1 MYGFIAKLASKDIGI
16 SSIDRDD
23 KKEKSIAVRE
33 DELLN
38 PSDKTKKIMLKTLL
52 RCFTKNDIWNA
63 IIVAG
68 EMALAGIEIKAELND
83 EQIEKINS
91 ELEQLRNKL
100 KKDNEPGNYIDLA
113 RCMYR
118 FQNIGLDFPNLDDEE
133 IKKLQD
139 LPEIFRTDP
148 KWPKTHLAYI
158 PQIASVI
165 NRNIDSLKKPGDASL
180 VRNQLEQ
187 TIISKNGQIDSMIIG
202 AGLLAQLDTEEA
214 KKLLQSDAWKHCPKW
229 TELLDYFQK
238 LTQEQSGWHVSR
250 LLPPMQTLIK
260 LHQAEYSNKV
270 CE

>member
-1 MYGFIAKLASKDIGI
+1 MSKDIGI

-83 EQIEKINS
+83 EQIEKKNS
-91 ELEQLRNKL
+91 ELEQIPNK
-100 KKDNEPGNYIDLA
+100 
-113 RCMYR
+113 
-118 FQNIGLDFPNLDDEE
+118 

-202 AGLLAQLDTEEA
+202 AGLLAQLDKEEA
-214 KKLLQSDAWKHCPKW
+214 KKMLRSDAWKHCPKW

>member
-1 MYGFIAKLASKDIGI
+1 MPKDIGI
-16 SSIDRDD
+16 SNIDYNNDN
-23 KKEKSIAVRE
+23 KEKSIVGRE

-38 PSDKTKKIMLKTLL
+38 PSDEIKKVMSQTLFQY
-52 RCFTKNDIWNA
+52 FTENDIWNA
-63 IIVAG
+63 TIVAG
-68 EMALAGIEIKAELND
+68 EMALAGIEIKAALND
-83 EQIEKINS
+83 EQIKKINS
-91 ELEQLRNKL
+91 ELEQLRHKL
-100 KKDNEPGNYIDLA
+100 KDDNEPGNYINLA
-113 RCMYR
+113 RCIYR
-118 FQNIGLDFPNLDDEE
+118 FQNIGLNFPDLNEEE
-133 IKKLQD
+133 IENCGN

-158 PQIASVI
+158 PQIASAI
-165 NRNIDSLKKPGDASL
+165 NGNIDSLKKPCDASL

-187 TIISKNGQIDSMIIG
+187 TITIKKGQIDSMIIG